1 VDSHT
6 EDMPRP
12 IYIIHTGDYAE
23 SNLLICTAKSSRRPI
38 DRTVLKFAC
47 TPFKKKGLSKKVGS
61 TQILHRHSRGPKSP

>member
-1 VDSHT
+1 
-6 EDMPRP
+6 MPRP

-47 TPFKKKGLSKKVGS
+47 TPFKKRVVKKGRFN
-61 TQILHRHSRGPKSP
+61 TDIASPLPRPDIT